1 MLVLDRLFK
10 ISSNLAMCCW
20 VALFV
25 APQWAAANP
34 VWILAPAA
42 LLACLY
48 GFTLFL
54 GGRYDEPGKPRKGHF
69 FSLRGV
75 LKLFESRSA
84 VLAGWIH
91 FLAFDLMVGF
101 MIVMDSTQQGV
112 NHWFVLPCLFLTL
125 MFGPLGLLAYLILR
139 FAVL

>member
-1 MLVLDRLFK
+1 MCGWLVLF
-10 ISSNLAMCCW
+10 A
-20 VALFV
+20 
-25 APQWAAANP
+25 APTWAIANP
-34 VWILAPAA
+34 VWVLAPAA
-42 LLACLY
+42 LLALIY
-48 GFTLFL
+48 GYTLIL
-54 GGRYDEPGKPRKGHF
+54 GGRHDEPDKPRKGHF

-101 MIVMDSTQQGV
+101 MIVMDSSQNGIS
-112 NHWFVLPCLFLTL
+112 HLLVLPCLFLTL

-139 FAVL
+139 FVVI